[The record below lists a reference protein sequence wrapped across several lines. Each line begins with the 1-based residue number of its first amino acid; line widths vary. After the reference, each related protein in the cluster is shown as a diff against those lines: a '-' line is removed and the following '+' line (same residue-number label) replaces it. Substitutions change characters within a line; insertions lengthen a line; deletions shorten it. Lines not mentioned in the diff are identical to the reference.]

1 MADVSGYIFTGRL
14 TKDAQIKN
22 VNGKTLME
30 LDVANNVGYGDY
42 AKTNW
47 LKVKMWGDRAIN
59 IAPIFTKGSLVG
71 GMGELTTNEWTSN
84 TTGEKH
90 VDLIVTCQN
99 VQLLVGKKNVD
110 NPEQNE
116 QPDYTIKD
124 DDKKEE
130 PVF

>member
-1 MADVSGYIFTGRL
+1 MADLNSFAFTGRL

-47 LKVKMWGDRAIN
+47 LKVKMWGDRCNN
-59 IAPIFTKGSLVG
+59 IAPIFKKGSLVTG
-71 GMGELTTNEWTSN
+71 QGELSTNEWTSN
-84 TTGEKH
+84 NTGEKH
-90 VDLIVTCQN
+90 VDLVVTVMN
-99 VQLLVGKKNVD
+99 VQLLASKKAENAEE
-110 NPEQNE
+110 PE
-116 QPDYTIKD
+116 YTVKD
-124 DDKKEE
+124 DEE